1 MNRYI
6 SLHTK
11 YIICGPRGFREE
23 FSKGVSHFKSIGA
36 IDPWGVASFKSRGWF
51 GRIYEWSY

>member
-36 IDPWGVASFKSRGWF
+36 SIPGA
-51 GRIYEWSY
+51 